1 MHFRSKLNPISL
13 FPVFFI
19 ILFLYAC
26 SDSESNS
33 ADNTPDPPSTSEAG
47 FVQLDQ
53 TEETLQKIVGWLGDE
68 EVLVHLGNQQS
79 QQLVQLNIKT
89 GERTEL
95 YSTAKHILTVKIN
108 SRLDKIMLQEGLEQ
122 SVELVVINRTG
133 DELNRKEIDYAGYVT
148 ADWNQV
154 ADHLLF
160 LSHYQYDKTTET
172 EYAKVMVWNLE
183 DNTISELPI
192 QSIEPSWYSSH
203 LYLYMDETKNQLH
216 LGDTRSAEGSQVLS
230 NEVLG
235 FYLHQDTVISVVASD
250 INNEEVHLMK
260 EYPFLVQQGVITI
273 PKVSMG
279 DRVMKPFLSQS
290 NRNGMIVGSVPDAP
304 TDLTQDLGT
313 FSLCILNFDQSKSE
327 TIISLPENAPVALS
341 PNEKY
346 VLFGWQFE
354 NVIDLEGNA
363 SMHSLISNSI

>member
-1 MHFRSKLNPISL
+1 MHFRNKLKFISL
-13 FPVFFI
+13 FQMFFV
-19 ILFLYAC
+19 ILFLCAC
-26 SDSESNS
+26 TDSESNS
-33 ADNTPDPPSTSEAG
+33 AENTSDLQPTSESG

-53 TEETLQKIVGWLGDE
+53 TEETLQKIVGWLSNE
-68 EVLVHLGNQQS
+68 EVLVHIGNQQS

-95 YSTAKHILTVKIN
+95 YSTTKYILTVKIN
-108 SRLDKIMLQEGLEQ
+108 SELDKIMFQEGVEQ
-122 SVELVVINRTG
+122 SVELVIISKTG

-148 ADWNQV
+148 ADWNHV
-154 ADHLLF
+154 EDHLLF
-160 LSHYQYDKTTET
+160 LSYYQYDTTTGT
-172 EYAKVMVWNLE
+172 EHAKVMVWNLE

-203 LYLYMDETKNQLH
+203 LYLYMDETTSQLH
-216 LGDTRSAEGSQVLS
+216 LGDTRSAEEAQVLS

-250 INNEEVHLMK
+250 INEQEVHLIK

-279 DRVMKPFLSQS
+279 DRIMKPFLSQS
-290 NRNGMIVGSVPDAP
+290 NRNGMIVGSIPDASI
-304 TDLTQDLGT
+304 DLTQDLGT
-313 FSLCILNFDQSKSE
+313 FSLSILNFDQSKMKP
-327 TIISLPENAPVALS
+327 IISLPENAPLAIS

-346 VLFGWQFE
+346 VLYGWQFE
-354 NVIDLEGNA
+354 NVITLEENA
-363 SMHSLISNSI
+363 SIHSLISNPI

>member
-1 MHFRSKLNPISL
+1 MYCRSKLNSLSL

-19 ILFLYAC
+19 ILFLCAC

-33 ADNTPDPPSTSEAG
+33 TEEPSDPQSTSGSE
-47 FVQLDQ
+47 FVQFDQ

-68 EVLVHLGNQQS
+68 EVLVHFGNQQS
-79 QQLVQLNIKT
+79 QQLVQINIKT

-95 YSTAKHILTVKIN
+95 YSSAKHILTVKIN
-108 SRLDKIMLQEGLEQ
+108 SGLDKIMLQEGIEQ
-122 SVELVVINRTG
+122 SVEMVVINRTG

-148 ADWNQV
+148 ADWNHV
-154 ADHLLF
+154 EDDLLF
-160 LSHYQYDKTTET
+160 LSHYEYDQKTET

-192 QSIEPSWYSSH
+192 QSIEPTWYSSH
-203 LYLYMDETKNQLH
+203 LYLYIDEIESQFH
-216 LGDTRSAEGSQVLS
+216 VGDTRSAEETQVLS

-250 INNEEVHLMK
+250 INDQEVHLMK
-260 EYPFLVQQGVITI
+260 EYPFLVQQGVLTI

-279 DRVMKPFLSQS
+279 ERVMTPFLSQS
-290 NRNGMIVGSVPDAP
+290 NRNGMIVGSIPDAP
-304 TDLTQDLGT
+304 TDLTQELGT
-313 FSLCILNFDQSKSE
+313 FSLCILNFDQKKPE

-354 NVIDLEGNA
+354 NVIVLEGNA
-363 SMHSLISNSI
+363 SIHSLISNSI